1 MPETKPTETKVESI
15 TIEDMEN
22 LLGIPGASVAMV
34 PGEQDPKPGQAAA
47 TEKPSFFQTKQVDM
61 SFLDEAEP
69 PAPTEE
75 ETAAEAARLASLS
88 EEEAVAEIAA
98 AEAKKAEDAAKK
110 AKESE
115 TFDDILK
122 EDLDEEGKPKPGRP
136 TLDKSGMAQ
145 LVETL
150 IKDKVIL
157 PFEGEEKKLED
168 YTMDDY
174 KELIQMNFDNQ
185 KQTIQAETPKEFFE
199 SLPHELQYAA
209 KYVAD
214 GGRDLKGLFR
224 ALAAS
229 EETKAISID
238 NESGQEHA
246 ARQFLL
252 ASNFGNDEEIQEQID
267 SWKDLGKL
275 EEKAAQFKPKLDAMQ
290 EQIVQRQIKE
300 QEQMKK
306 QREQQSQKY
315 ADSVYDT
322 LNKGELNGLKMNAKV
337 QNMIYSGL
345 VQPNYQSVS
354 GQQTNLFG
362 HLIEKHQYIEPNHG
376 LIAEALWL
384 LADPDGYREEI
395 KKGATNKAN
404 AEVARKLKIEQA
416 NKNAG
421 SSEEPSGGQT
431 RGNSKQPSGLKRPAQ
446 GFFKRD

>member
-1 MPETKPTETKVESI
+1 MPEQKPTETKVESI
-15 TIEDMEN
+15 TVEDIEN

-34 PGEQDPKPGQAAA
+34 QGEQDPKPGKSAA

-61 SFLDEAEP
+61 SFLDEDEP
-69 PAPTEE
+69 PAPSEE
-75 ETAAEAARLASLS
+75 EAAAEAARLAALT
-88 EEEAVAEIAA
+88 EEEAAAEIAA
-98 AEAKKAEDAAKK
+98 AEAKKAEEAAAAKPG
-110 AKESE
+110 E
-115 TFDDILK
+115 TFDDILN
-122 EDLDEEGKPKPGRP
+122 EDLDEDGKPKPGRP
-136 TLDKSGMAQ
+136 ALDKAGMAQ

-185 KQTIQAETPKEFFE
+185 KQQIQAETPKEFFE

-238 NESGQEHA
+238 NEQGQEHA
-246 ARQFLL
+246 VRQFLL

-306 QREQQSQKY
+306 QREQQSQQY

-322 LNKGELNGLKMNAKV
+322 LNKGELNGLKMNSKV

-354 GQQTNLFG
+354 GQPTNLFG

-404 AEVARKLKIEQA
+404 AEVARKLKIEQQ

-421 SSEEPSGGQT
+421 GSAEPSGGQS
-431 RGNSKQPSGLKRPAQ
+431 RGNSKQPTGLKRPAK